1 MKPDHLTAEVTADSL
16 DGAVEKT
23 ITRPDR
29 QPGRLGNRLARMLD
43 RRTFCRAGQPSKPAA
58 TPPLDL
64 NERRIL
70 HNLFRQETGHESR
83 SKDSTWDCQ
92 AVVPQ
97 KRG

>member
-1 MKPDHLTAEVTADSL
+1 MKPDHLTAEVT
-16 DGAVEKT
+16 
-23 ITRPDR
+23 
-29 QPGRLGNRLARMLD
+29 
-43 RRTFCRAGQPSKPAA
+43 AA

-70 HNLFRQETGHESR
+70 HNLFQQETGQESR
-83 SKDSTWDCQ
+83 SKDSTWDCR